1 MSQRVAHHQ
10 NRIVTGLLIATLL
23 VIVIASIPAVAV
35 AGMSAMQSQYR
46 NTAITEQT
54 GDAMMMETG
63 GMSGSDMGGMGQF
76 CPMMFGCN
84 MMSSVGHCAPT
95 VLISDVPVC
104 ERAVS
109 YTVAV
114 SVTEAPLHP
123 AQISTFH
130 FRPPIL

>member
-35 AGMSAMQSQYR
+35 AGMSAKQSEFANPVISDQSG
-46 NTAITEQT
+46 ALQA
-54 GDAMMMETG
+54 DADSMVQ
-63 GMSGSDMGGMGQF
+63 SGMGGMGQF

-123 AQISTFH
+123 AQISSFH
-130 FRPPIL
+130 FRPPIV